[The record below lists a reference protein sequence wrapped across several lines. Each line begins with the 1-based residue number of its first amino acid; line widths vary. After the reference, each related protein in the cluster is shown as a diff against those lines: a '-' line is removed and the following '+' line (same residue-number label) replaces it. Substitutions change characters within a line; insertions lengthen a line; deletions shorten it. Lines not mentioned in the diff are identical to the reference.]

1 MLSNKPADTKSNL
14 DEIIEEVENA
24 LKGADPETDTYTK
37 MVANLDSLYKLR
49 NTRKKNETELKDW
62 IPVIGS
68 VGGIAVIVLFEAF
81 GHTVASKSLS
91 FVSKLK
97 S

>member
-1 MLSNKPADTKSNL
+1 MLSNNADNKSNL
-14 DEIIEEVENA
+14 DEIIENLEDA
-24 LKGADPETDTYTK
+24 LKSADEESDTYTK
-37 MVANLDSLYKLR
+37 MVSNLESLYKLR
-49 NTRKKNETELKDW
+49 NHPKRNQTDLKDW

-68 VGGIAVIVLFEAF
+68 VSGIAVIVLFEAF
-81 GHTVASKSLS
+81 GHTLTSKSMN